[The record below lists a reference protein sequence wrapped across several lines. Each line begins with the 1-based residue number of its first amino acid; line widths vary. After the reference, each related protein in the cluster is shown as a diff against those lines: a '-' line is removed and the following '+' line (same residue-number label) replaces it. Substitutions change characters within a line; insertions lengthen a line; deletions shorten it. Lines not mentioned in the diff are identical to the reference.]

1 LDVVLIRTEGR
12 AGKAEIEVDGHPLT
26 VVDGISAVA
35 APAAP
40 GPVSDPVFEAVV
52 VEPES
57 WERAVTANP
66 DRLKRLEPLWGWR
79 YRGYGEI
86 VAVDPVRADL
96 GPLELGLG
104 LRADSPERLGA
115 FVDIAIDR
123 ITLSCRAPSRS
134 RVS

>member
-35 APAAP
+35 LPEVP
-40 GPVSDPVFEAVV
+40 GPVQDPVFEAVV
-52 VEPES
+52 VEPDS
-57 WERAVTANP
+57 WERAIAANP
-66 DRLKRLEPLWGWR
+66 ERLKRLEPLWGWR

-86 VAVDPVRADL
+86 VAVDPVCADL
-96 GPLELGLG
+96 GLLVLGLG
-104 LRADSPERLGA
+104 LRADTPDRLGA
-115 FVDIAIDR
+115 FVEIAIDR
-123 ITLSCRAPSRS
+123 ITLSRR